1 MPADKIAENV
11 ETVITRLEQVLD
23 KGVQNIKSIYV
34 TTTMGK
40 SAKVR

>member
-1 MPADKIAENV
+1 MSADDIAGNV
-11 ETVITRLEQVLD
+11 DAVVTRLEQVLD

>member
-1 MPADKIAENV
+1 MPAEKVAENIEAV
-11 ETVITRLEQVLD
+11 VIRLEQVLD

-40 SAKVR
+40 SARAR